1 MPGSNDNQKL
11 GELGLMY
18 SKLSSNA
25 VSKSAMVTN
34 GAVVAEAEGNVDELE
49 LYGFVE
55 LVT

>member
-18 SKLSSNA
+18 PKLSSNA

-34 GAVVAEAEGNVDELE
+34 GSVVAEAEGNVDEPE
-49 LYGFVE
+49 LYDFVE
-55 LVT
+55 LAI